1 MLVWGEGVVVLLG
14 GFFSGFGG
22 VDFFFLEIKESMN
35 MGFYIQL
42 LRQIKA
48 HNASKKKISQKQS

>member
-1 MLVWGEGVVVLLG
+1 MVLLG

-48 HNASKKKISQKQS
+48 HNASKKKNKPKAVLIP